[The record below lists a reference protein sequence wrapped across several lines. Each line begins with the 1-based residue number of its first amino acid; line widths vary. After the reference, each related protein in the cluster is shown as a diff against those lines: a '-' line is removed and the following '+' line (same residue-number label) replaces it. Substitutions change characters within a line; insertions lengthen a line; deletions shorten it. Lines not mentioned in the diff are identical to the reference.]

1 MIATII
7 NTFTAPSE
15 TFETIVKDFN
25 WKEGLMPLSLIM
37 GLAIISGII
46 LSDQIADLQW
56 EQIQQSINNN
66 TNISEEQKQEIL
78 GAQYDRVYSKS
89 GASAIFTYIS
99 MALSWPIRILFW
111 SLFSMLIGN
120 LFLGGG
126 ATFGRVFLVASF
138 AYLPSVLEYIIK
150 TPIQYITE
158 NLMIFTGLGVLGI
171 GEEGEFLN
179 SLLAGID
186 LFAFWR
192 VYLMSVGFSYL
203 YNKSSN
209 STLSVLAGLWIF
221 GLIVFAGMGSFFA
234 GMAG

>member
-15 TFETIVKDFN
+15 TFDTIVYDFN
-25 WKEGLMPLSLIM
+25 WIEGLMPLSLIM
-37 GLAIISGII
+37 VLASISGII

-126 ATFGRVFLVASF
+126 ATFGRC
-138 AYLPSVLEYIIK
+138 
-150 TPIQYITE
+150 
-158 NLMIFTGLGVLGI
+158 
-171 GEEGEFLN
+171 
-179 SLLAGID
+179 LLYTSPRPRD
-186 LFAFWR
+186 
-192 VYLMSVGFSYL
+192 
-203 YNKSSN
+203 
-209 STLSVLAGLWIF
+209 
-221 GLIVFAGMGSFFA
+221 
-234 GMAG
+234 

>member
-1 MIATII
+1 MLGTMINVI
-7 NTFTAPSE
+7 TAPGE

-25 WKEGLMPLSLIM
+25 WKQAMLPLSLIM

-179 SLLAGID
+179 SFLAGID

-209 STLSVLAGLWIF
+209 STLSALAGLWIF

>member
-1 MIATII
+1 
-7 NTFTAPSE
+7 
-15 TFETIVKDFN
+15 
-25 WKEGLMPLSLIM
+25 
-37 GLAIISGII
+37 
-46 LSDQIADLQW
+46 
-56 EQIQQSINNN
+56 
-66 TNISEEQKQEIL
+66 
-78 GAQYDRVYSKS
+78 
-89 GASAIFTYIS
+89 
-99 MALSWPIRILFW
+99 
-111 SLFSMLIGN
+111 MLIGN

-179 SLLAGID
+179 SFLAGID

-203 YNKSSN
+203 YNK
-209 STLSVLAGLWIF
+209 
-221 GLIVFAGMGSFFA
+221 
-234 GMAG
+234 